1 MPDQRFAQR
10 DTWKRMVGITLA
22 YAGLNFWA
30 TGVGATSNQPLAVT
44 CIYVSRSD
52 EQNDIGP
59 TSFVN
64 VVPTKL
70 PTKSQ
75 RWSNEPLLSGIMFG
89 SANVSHNMIFSV
101 YTTNNT
107 HLLRP

>member
-30 TGVGATSNQPLAVT
+30 TGVGSTSNQPLAVT

-59 TSFVN
+59 TSWASCFYMYICLVFKR
-64 VVPTKL
+64 TC
-70 PTKSQ
+70 
-75 RWSNEPLLSGIMFG
+75 R
-89 SANVSHNMIFSV
+89 SV
-101 YTTNNT
+101 
-107 HLLRP
+107 